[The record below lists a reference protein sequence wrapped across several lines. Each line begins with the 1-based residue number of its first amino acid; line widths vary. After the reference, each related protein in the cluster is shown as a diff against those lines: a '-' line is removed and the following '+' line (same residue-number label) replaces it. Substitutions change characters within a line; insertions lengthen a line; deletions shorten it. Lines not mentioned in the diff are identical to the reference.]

1 MFVCV
6 SSVQLSCLLLFFIFM
21 KVKESFSSIIKRS
34 TQQRK
39 GITSWAEFQTSVR
52 WRSKHKISYFID

>member
-34 TQQRK
+34 NQQRK

-52 WRSKHKISYFID
+52 